1 MPETSG
7 PGGMRILVI
16 DDDPALLRSLDTF
29 LTDRGHR
36 TFLAEDGVKGL
47 EILRRESID
56 IAITDM
62 VLPTLDGFEVLEQT
76 RTISPGTEVIMIT
89 AHGDVETAVRAMRQ
103 GAFDFFSKPLRVEDL
118 QAALQRTERFQAL
131 RRKADRYRRNLDQL
145 ATAARQ
151 RHGLSSIIGQ
161 SRAIRAVRELVEQ
174 VCQTGDTTV
183 LVCGET
189 GTGKELVARAVHTEG
204 ARALG
209 PFVAVNCSAVP
220 ATLVESQL
228 FGHVRGAFTGA
239 GGAHKGF
246 FELASGG
253 TLFLDEIGDMDWAM
267 QAKLLRTLEGTC
279 VRPVGG
285 SSEIPVDVR
294 VVSATNRDLPQAI
307 AQGKFRQELFYR
319 LNVFT
324 IRIPPLRE
332 RKEDIVPIAEHYMRE
347 FSRELRKP
355 IKGISPEATA
365 RLESHHFPGNVR
377 ELKNLIERAVIVCKG
392 DRITR
397 GDLEF
402 QEAITPGGFN
412 PAELT
417 HLSLD
422 AIERAVIEEALRRS
436 GENQTRAARLL
447 GITRRQL
454 FTRLRN
460 HGL

>member
-1 MPETSG
+1 MPD
-7 PGGMRILVI
+7 PGSPVVMRILVI
-16 DDDPALLRSLDTF
+16 DDDPDLLRSLETF
-29 LTDRGHR
+29 LTGRGHR
-36 TFLAEDGVKGL
+36 VFLAEDATKGL
-47 EILRRESID
+47 EILRREPID
-56 IAITDM
+56 IAITDI
-62 VLPTLDGFEVLEQT
+62 VLPGMDGLELLGQA
-76 RTISPGTEVIMIT
+76 RRISPGTEVIMIT
-89 AHGDVETAVRAMRQ
+89 GHGDIETAVWAMRE
-103 GAFDFFSKPLRVEDL
+103 GAFDFFAKPFQVEAL

-131 RRKADRYRRNLDQL
+131 RRKTDRYRQNLDRL
-145 ATAARQ
+145 AVAAR
-151 RHGLSSIIGQ
+151 RCHGLASIIGE
-161 SRAIRAVRELVEQ
+161 SRAIRTVRELVAQ
-174 VCQTGDTTV
+174 VCQTDNTPV

-204 ARALG
+204 DRALG

-267 QAKLLRTLEGTC
+267 QAKLLRTLEATC

-285 SSEIPVDVR
+285 SREIPVDVR

-307 AQGKFRQELFYR
+307 AQGKFRQKLFYR

-332 RKEDIVPIAEHYMRE
+332 RKEDIVPIAEHYVRRYA
-347 FSRELRKP
+347 RELRKP
-355 IKGISPEATA
+355 IEGLSPDATA
-365 RLESHHFPGNVR
+365 RVENHHFPGNVR

-402 QEAITPGGFN
+402 HQVLTGGGFN

-422 AIERAVIEEALRRS
+422 MIERAVIEEALRRS

-454 FTRLRN
+454 FTRLKN